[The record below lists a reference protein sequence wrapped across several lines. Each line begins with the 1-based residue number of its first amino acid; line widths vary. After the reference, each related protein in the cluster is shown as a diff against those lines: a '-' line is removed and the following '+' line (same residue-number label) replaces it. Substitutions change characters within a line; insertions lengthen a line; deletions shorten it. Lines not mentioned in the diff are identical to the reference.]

1 MTDIYCHIS
10 LLSPLRSGLVKLLVA
25 GLPRQNAAAKDS
37 GWVRERKIIYDATP
51 KDVEEIILM
60 EPSSH
65 LLLEGSQTNFYA
77 IRDGKIF
84 TAEDG
89 ILKGTVR
96 SLVLEVCEENGIPV
110 VLTPPSLDD
119 VNNWEGCF
127 ISSTSRLVLG
137 ACSIDYDHPVSKQK
151 ATKTFVASPVLDK
164 IISSVRSSVVRK
176 STALF
181 DH

>member
-1 MTDIYCHIS
+1 M
-10 LLSPLRSGLVKLLVA
+10 
-25 GLPRQNAAAKDS
+25 
-37 GWVRERKIIYDATP
+37 RERKAIYDAMP

-60 EPSSH
+60 EPTSH

-96 SLVLEVCEENGIPV
+96 SLVLEVCEENDIPV
-110 VLTPPSLDD
+110 VLTPPSLNDVDD
-119 VNNWEGCF
+119 WEGCF

-137 ACSIDYDHPVSKQK
+137 ACSIDYDHPVSKQPT
-151 ATKTFVASPVLDK
+151 TKTFPTSAVLEK
-164 IISSVRSSVVRK
+164 IIASVQSSVVRK
-176 STALF
+176 STAVF
-181 DH
+181 GR